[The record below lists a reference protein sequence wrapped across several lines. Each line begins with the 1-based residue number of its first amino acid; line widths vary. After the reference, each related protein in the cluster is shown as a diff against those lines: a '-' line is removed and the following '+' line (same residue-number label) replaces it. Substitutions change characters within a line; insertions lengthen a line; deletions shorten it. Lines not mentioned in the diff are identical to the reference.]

1 MDKFDAIIPAG
12 GRLDESFAKVVGTPS
27 KALIKFDD
35 TTILEKTIQ
44 ALRESGRIDRV
55 VVVGSRE
62 VLNSRAVEKADEAL
76 PEGGSGPENIFRG
89 VDALR
94 QSGRVSPYVVV
105 STSDLP
111 FLTGESVARFL
122 DRCPENKDFCVPL
135 IAEDDFLEAFPG
147 ASATFVKL
155 RDGTWTTGCLYR
167 IDAEAMSKALHHI
180 NSVFLNRKSKLGM
193 ARLLG
198 ARFVWQLLTRQLTV
212 HSVEKKVE
220 EILGCSGAAVA
231 MGPPELAFDIDFLED
246 YQYALMAHRTVKRVT
261 PANVEA

>member
-1 MDKFDAIIPAG
+1 MEKFDAIIPAG
-12 GRLDESFAKVVGTPS
+12 GKLDDAFAKVVGTPS

-35 TTILEKTIQ
+35 STILEKTIQ
-44 ALRESGRIDRV
+44 ALRDSGRIDRI

-94 QSGRVSPYVVV
+94 QSGRVSPHVVV
-105 STSDLP
+105 STCDLP
-111 FLTGESVARFL
+111 FMTGQSVVNFL
-122 DRCPENKDFCVPL
+122 DKCPEGKHFCVPL
-135 IAEDDFLEAFPG
+135 ISEEDFLEAFPG

-167 IDAEAMSKALHHI
+167 IDTEAMSKALHHI

-198 ARFVWQLLTRQLTV
+198 GKFVWQLLTKQLTV
-212 HSVEKKVE
+212 ESVEKKVE

-231 MGPPELAFDIDFLED
+231 MAPPELAYDIDFLDD
-246 YQYALMAHRTVKRVT
+246 YQYALMAYRTVKRVT